1 MRAVEYRWLVVEH
14 SLEIYGGIVAAVFA
28 SVGIWLGLKLTRE
41 RVVVREV
48 PVRVPAPAEFTRDE
62 ARLQSLGITARELEV
77 LELITFARALGVGLS
92 ITAVA
97 CVCYVLMWQIVYYN
111 FMPDYL
117 DKYAAYVLE
126 KERAAGATAAQLEA
140 QLAQFKEMY
149 ANRLINAAFTIL
161 EPLPVGVLISLI
173 SAGVL
178 RRGRQDGALAE
189 TT

>member
-1 MRAVEYRWLVVEH
+1 MRKIVLTFGLIAGAVMSATFLIAIPFKEQIGFDNGMLVGYT
-14 SLEIYGGIVAAVFA
+14 SMVAAFLAVYF
-28 SVGIWLGLKLTRE
+28 G
-41 RVVVREV
+41 VRQY
-48 PVRVPAPAEFTRDE
+48 RDQV
-62 ARLQSLGITARELEV
+62 AGGT
-77 LELITFARALGVGLS
+77 ITFARALGVGLA
-92 ITAVA
+92 ITLVA

-117 DKYAAYVLE
+117 DDYAAYMLE

-140 QLAQFKEMY
+140 QRQEMAQFKEMY
-149 ANRLINAAFTIL
+149 ANPLINAAFTIL